1 MSSRTPVQ
9 LTKKDFNEV
18 CRIIKGGGVGRQFSR
33 ALALKMKHLN
43 YSNMETAEV
52 VGMTPKTVINIC
64 QSYQK
69 GGLVSAL
76 NDNPRPGQ
84 PIKFD
89 DRIKS
94 RIIAIVCSEPPEAFD
109 RWTLELL
116 QEKVVL
122 DKIVSSISKE
132 KLRII
137 LHEHDI
143 KPWQYTMWCVP
154 NLNKEFIEK
163 MEDVLDVYES
173 PRDDSRPVICID
185 EKPVQ
190 LLSDVRE
197 GLPVRE
203 GCSRKVDYE
212 YKRKGM
218 ANVFMGLE
226 PKKGVFQARVTENR
240 TGREFAKYLSFIE
253 RRYLKA
259 RSIDLVMDNLNTH
272 RQESLIR
279 LYGEKEGRRIWG
291 RFKVHYTPSH
301 GSWLNQ
307 AEIAIGMYSRQCLG
321 YGRIGDIKD
330 LRKKTKAWERIINR
344 KNIIIQWKFNKEEA
358 RKKFKYDYRE

>member
-1 MSSRTPVQ
+1 MVLRASVE

-18 CRIIKGGGVGRQFSR
+18 CKIIKAGGVGRQFPR
-33 ALALKMKHLN
+33 ALVLKMKHLN
-43 YSNMETAEV
+43 YSNIETAEV
-52 VGMTPKTVINIC
+52 AGITPRTVINIC

-69 GGLVSAL
+69 AGLFVAL
-76 NDNPRPGQ
+76 NDDPRPGQ
-84 PIKFD
+84 PVQFD

-94 RIIAIVCSEPPEAFD
+94 RIIAIVCSQPPEAFD

-116 QEKVVL
+116 QERVIS

-143 KPWQYTMWCVP
+143 KPWQHSMWCVP
-154 NLNKEFIEK
+154 DLNKGFIEK
-163 MEDVLDVYES
+163 MEDVLEVYER
-173 PRDDSRPVICID
+173 PLDDSRPVICID

-197 GLPVRE
+197 GQLVKE
-203 GCSRKVDYE
+203 GRGRRVDYE
-212 YKRKGM
+212 YKRKGVV
-218 ANVFMGLE
+218 NVFMGLE
-226 PKKGVFQARVTENR
+226 PKRGVFQARVTENR

-253 RRYLKA
+253 RKYSKA
-259 RSIDLVMDNLNTH
+259 KSIDLVMDNLNTH
-272 RQESLIR
+272 RQESLIN
-279 LYGEKEGRRIWG
+279 LYGAKKGMRIWK
-291 RFKVHYTPSH
+291 RFEVHYTPSH

-321 YGRIGDIKD
+321 HSRISDIKD

-344 KNIIIQWKFNKEEA
+344 KNIIIQWKFNKKDA
-358 RKKFKYDYRE
+358 RQKFKYNYRE

>member
-1 MSSRTPVQ
+1 MTFRKSFE

-33 ALALKMKHLN
+33 ALVLKMKHLN
-43 YSNMETAEV
+43 YSNIETAEV
-52 VGMTPKTVINIC
+52 AGITPRTVINIC

-69 GGLVSAL
+69 GGLLSAL

-84 PIKFD
+84 PIQFD

-94 RIIAIVCSEPPEAFD
+94 RIIAIVCSQPPEAFD

-116 QEKVVL
+116 QETVIS

-143 KPWQYTMWCVP
+143 KPWQYSMWCVSD
-154 NLNKEFIEK
+154 LNKEFIEK
-163 MEDVLDVYES
+163 MEDVLDVYER
-173 PRDDSRPVICID
+173 PQDDSRPVICID

-197 GLPVRE
+197 GQLAQE
-203 GCSRKVDYE
+203 GRTRRMDYE
-212 YKRKGM
+212 YKREGV

-226 PKKGVFQARVTENR
+226 PKKGVFQTRVTENR
-240 TGREFAKYLSFIE
+240 TGKEFAKYLFFIE
-253 RRYLKA
+253 RKYSKA

-279 LYGEKEGRRIWG
+279 LYGEKEGMRIWN
-291 RFKVHYTPSH
+291 RFEVHYTPNH

-321 YGRIGDIKD
+321 HSRISDIKD

-344 KNIIIQWKFNKEEA
+344 KNIIIQWKFNKEDA
-358 RKKFKYDYRE
+358 RKKFQYDYRE